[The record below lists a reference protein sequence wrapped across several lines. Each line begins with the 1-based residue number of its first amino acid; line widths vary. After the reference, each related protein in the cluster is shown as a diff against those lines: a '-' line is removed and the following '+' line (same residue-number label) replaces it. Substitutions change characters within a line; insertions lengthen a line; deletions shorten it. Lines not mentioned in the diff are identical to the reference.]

1 VGLSG
6 RQYRRSVLSRGR
18 GHVNR
23 RAKAVRFIVAAM
35 GALIVSVLV
44 SFPTESAS
52 LISALSP
59 PTAKK
64 KAAVDPRS
72 YLGMYKRAADAC
84 PGLPWTVVAA
94 VGEVESQHGRDA
106 ARSKAGAIGPMQIL
120 PSTWQAY
127 ATDGNGDG
135 KTDAHSAADAIA
147 TAGKLLCVNGGGDR
161 STLATAIWNYNHSWE
176 YVARV
181 LDVSAQLE
189 TAKGGD

>member
-1 VGLSG
+1 
-6 RQYRRSVLSRGR
+6 
-18 GHVNR
+18 
-23 RAKAVRFIVAAM
+23 M

-59 PTAKK
+59 PVRK

-72 YLGMYKRAADAC
+72 YVGMYRRAADAC

-106 ARSKAGAIGPMQIL
+106 ARSKAGAIGPMQFL

-127 ATDGNGDG
+127 GTDGNGDG
-135 KTDAHSAADAIA
+135 KTDAHSPADAIA

-161 STLATAIWNYNHSWE
+161 ATLATAIWNYNHSWE
-176 YVARV
+176 YVSRV
-181 LDVSAQLE
+181 LDVAAQLD
-189 TAKGGD
+189 TAKGGDS